1 MTRFRDAVRRFGEL
15 VNGSTGLSY
24 IAIAVFSL
32 FGLIAAQA
40 RSALFYL
47 YQDALPQTLLFDVLI
62 IGVPAML
69 LLTARHLS
77 RRTDP
82 NRLGAPAILALY
94 LIAVLL
100 RAPIIYG
107 MDASILVEPLP
118 FFESLKFQTLSGIVT
133 IVATLSAAAA
143 VGLTRERSVLTA
155 QLEAEQRRLRET
167 ANSME
172 EDLREAERELR
183 TRAREILEPELVEI
197 RRMLEERLGHDG
209 ADVVADRLMS
219 SVRDVVRPA
228 SHELAT
234 PTHLP
239 SRDIPAVVPVRFDV
253 FRDEM
258 DVPAAIRPEWLVGV
272 FLIILATSVVA
283 LQDTWIRTL
292 PTVLSLCAM
301 GGFLLLVKLAWPRR
315 FRTMRVASGFLLITL
330 LYIACFTVQYTL
342 DSQFFGVSNRLV
354 QPVTSFLVTSTVA
367 VAFTLI
373 AIHSEHAKST
383 RMKLITVNSQLT
395 ELVARMRRQLWLSH
409 RAVALTVHGQLQSM
423 LVATAMRLR
432 LTADDTSNAVDLR
445 RLDDVLASISTPGL
459 NSVTLLDTMDELRE
473 IWSGVVVIEYEIS
486 PQALARMY
494 EDAGLAACASEVC
507 CEAVSN
513 AIRHGD
519 ATTIQIE
526 VGAVTG
532 GLRLTVVDDGH
543 GVAVDYR
550 AGLGLTMM
558 DQTCL
563 SWTLVNGAQG
573 GTTLQAVLA

>member
-1 MTRFRDAVRRFGEL
+1 MTRFRGAARRFGEL
-15 VNGSTGLSY
+15 VNGSTGLSNV
-24 IAIAVFSL
+24 AIAVFSL
-32 FGLIAAQA
+32 LGLISAQT
-40 RSALFYL
+40 RSALL
-47 YQDALPQTLLFDVLI
+47 YRDARPQTLLLDVLI
-62 IGVPAML
+62 IGIPAIF

-82 NRLGAPAILALY
+82 HRLGAPAIIALY

-107 MDASILVEPLP
+107 MDASILTEPLP
-118 FFESLKFQTLSGIVT
+118 FFESLKFQILSGVVT

-143 VGLTRERSVLTA
+143 VGLTRERSMLTA
-155 QLEAEQRRLRET
+155 QLEAEQWRLRET
-167 ANSME
+167 ADSME
-172 EDLREAERELR
+172 GELREAERELR

-197 RRMLEERLGHDG
+197 RRMLEERLGQDG

-228 SHELAT
+228 SHQLAT
-234 PTHLP
+234 PTYLP
-239 SRDIPAVVPVRFDV
+239 ARDIPAVVPVRFNV
-253 FRDEM
+253 FRDKM

-272 FLIILATSVVA
+272 FLIFLATSVVA
-283 LQDTWIRTL
+283 LQDAWIRTL

-301 GGFLLLVKLAWPRR
+301 GGLLVLVKHAWPRR

-330 LYIACFTVQYTL
+330 LYVASFTAQYTL
-342 DSQFFGVSNRLV
+342 DSRFFGVSNRFV
-354 QPVTSFLVTSTVA
+354 QPVTSFLVTTTVA

-373 AIHSEHAKST
+373 AIHSEHAEST
-383 RMKLITVNSQLT
+383 RMKLITVNSQLM
-395 ELVARMRRQLWLSH
+395 ELVARMRRQLWLCH

-445 RLDDVLASISTPGL
+445 RLDDVLTSISTPGL
-459 NSVTLLDTMDELRE
+459 NSVTLLDTLDELRE
-473 IWSGVVVIEYEIS
+473 IWSGVIVIEYEIS
-486 PQALARMY
+486 PEALARMY
-494 EDAGLAACASEVC
+494 EDAGLATCASEVC
-507 CEAVSN
+507 REAVTN
-513 AIRHGD
+513 AIRHGG

-526 VGAVTG
+526 VGAVTA
-532 GLRLTVVDDGH
+532 GLALTVVDDGQ

-563 SWTLVNGAQG
+563 SWALVNGALG
-573 GTTLQAVLA
+573 GATLQAVLA

>member
-1 MTRFRDAVRRFGEL
+1 MTRFRGAARRFGEL
-15 VNGSTGLSY
+15 VNGSTGLSNV
-24 IAIAVFSL
+24 AIAVFSL
-32 FGLIAAQA
+32 LGLISAQT
-40 RSALFYL
+40 RSALL
-47 YQDALPQTLLFDVLI
+47 YRDARPQTLLLDVLI
-62 IGVPAML
+62 IGIPAIF

-82 NRLGAPAILALY
+82 HRLGAPAIIALY

-100 RAPIIYG
+100 RAPIVYG
-107 MDASILVEPLP
+107 MDASILTEPLP
-118 FFESLKFQTLSGIVT
+118 FFESLKFQTLSGVVT

-143 VGLTRERSVLTA
+143 VGLTRERSMLTA
-155 QLEAEQRRLRET
+155 QLEAEQWRLRET
-167 ANSME
+167 ADSME
-172 EDLREAERELR
+172 GELREAERELR

-197 RRMLEERLGHDG
+197 RRMLEERLGQDG

-228 SHELAT
+228 SHQLAT
-234 PTHLP
+234 PTYLP
-239 SRDIPAVVPVRFDV
+239 ARDIPAVVPVRFNV
-253 FRDEM
+253 FRDKM

-272 FLIILATSVVA
+272 FLIFLATSVVA
-283 LQDTWIRTL
+283 LQDAWIRTL

-301 GGFLLLVKLAWPRR
+301 GGLLVLVKHAWPRR

-330 LYIACFTVQYTL
+330 LYVASFTAQYTL
-342 DSQFFGVSNRLV
+342 DSRFFGVSNRFV
-354 QPVTSFLVTSTVA
+354 QPVTSFLVTTTVA

-373 AIHSEHAKST
+373 AIHSEHAEST
-383 RMKLITVNSQLT
+383 RMKLITVNSQLM
-395 ELVARMRRQLWLSH
+395 ELVARMRRQLWLCH

-445 RLDDVLASISTPGL
+445 RLDDVLTSISTPGL
-459 NSVTLLDTMDELRE
+459 NSVTLLDTLDELRE
-473 IWSGVVVIEYEIS
+473 IWSGVIVIEYEIS
-486 PQALARMY
+486 PEALARMY
-494 EDAGLAACASEVC
+494 EDAGLATCASEVC
-507 CEAVSN
+507 REAVTN
-513 AIRHGD
+513 AIRHGG

-526 VGAVTG
+526 VGAVTA
-532 GLRLTVVDDGH
+532 GLALTVVDDGQ

-563 SWTLVNGAQG
+563 SWALVNGALG
-573 GTTLQAVLA
+573 GATLQAVLA

>member
-1 MTRFRDAVRRFGEL
+1 MTRFRGAARRFGEL
-15 VNGSTGLSY
+15 VNGSTGLSNV
-24 IAIAVFSL
+24 AIAVFSL
-32 FGLIAAQA
+32 LGLISAQT
-40 RSALFYL
+40 RSALL
-47 YQDALPQTLLFDVLI
+47 YRDARPQTLLLDVLI
-62 IGVPAML
+62 IGIPAIF

-82 NRLGAPAILALY
+82 HRLGAPAIIALY

-100 RAPIIYG
+100 RAPIVYG
-107 MDASILVEPLP
+107 MDASILTEPLP
-118 FFESLKFQTLSGIVT
+118 FFESLKFQILSGVVT

-143 VGLTRERSVLTA
+143 VGLTRERSMLTA
-155 QLEAEQRRLRET
+155 QLEAEQWRLRET
-167 ANSME
+167 ADSME
-172 EDLREAERELR
+172 GELREAERELR

-197 RRMLEERLGHDG
+197 RRMLEERLGQDG

-228 SHELAT
+228 SHQLAT
-234 PTHLP
+234 PTYLP
-239 SRDIPAVVPVRFDV
+239 ARDIPAVVPVRFNV
-253 FRDEM
+253 FRDKM

-272 FLIILATSVVA
+272 FLIFLATSVVA
-283 LQDTWIRTL
+283 LQDAWIRTL

-301 GGFLLLVKLAWPRR
+301 GGLLVLVKHAWPRR

-330 LYIACFTVQYTL
+330 LYVASFTAQYTL
-342 DSQFFGVSNRLV
+342 DSRFFGVSNRFV
-354 QPVTSFLVTSTVA
+354 QPVTSFLVTTTVA

-373 AIHSEHAKST
+373 AIHSEHAEST
-383 RMKLITVNSQLT
+383 RMKLITVNSQLM
-395 ELVARMRRQLWLSH
+395 ELVARMRRQLWLCH

-445 RLDDVLASISTPGL
+445 RLDDVLTSISTPGL
-459 NSVTLLDTMDELRE
+459 NSVTLLDTLDELRE
-473 IWSGVVVIEYEIS
+473 IWSGVIVIEYEIS
-486 PQALARMY
+486 PEALARMY
-494 EDAGLAACASEVC
+494 EDAGLATCASEVC
-507 CEAVSN
+507 REAVTN
-513 AIRHGD
+513 AIRHGG

-526 VGAVTG
+526 VGAVTA
-532 GLRLTVVDDGH
+532 GLALTVVDDGQ

-563 SWTLVNGAQG
+563 SWALVNGALG
-573 GTTLQAVLA
+573 GATLQVVLA

>member
-1 MTRFRDAVRRFGEL
+1 MTRFRGAARRFGEL
-15 VNGSTGLSY
+15 VNGSTGLSNV
-24 IAIAVFSL
+24 AIAVFSL
-32 FGLIAAQA
+32 LGLISAQT
-40 RSALFYL
+40 RSALL
-47 YQDALPQTLLFDVLI
+47 YRDARPQTLLLDVLI
-62 IGVPAML
+62 IGIPAIF

-82 NRLGAPAILALY
+82 HRLGAPAIIALY

-107 MDASILVEPLP
+107 MDASILTEPLP
-118 FFESLKFQTLSGIVT
+118 FFESLKFQILSGVVT
-133 IVATLSAAAA
+133 IVATVSAAAA
-143 VGLTRERSVLTA
+143 VGLTRERSMLTA
-155 QLEAEQRRLRET
+155 QLEAEQWRLRET
-167 ANSME
+167 ADSME
-172 EDLREAERELR
+172 GELREAERELR

-197 RRMLEERLGHDG
+197 RRMLEERLGQDG

-228 SHELAT
+228 SHQLAT
-234 PTHLP
+234 PTYLP
-239 SRDIPAVVPVRFDV
+239 ARDIPAVVPVRFNV
-253 FRDEM
+253 FRDKM

-272 FLIILATSVVA
+272 FLIFLATSVVA
-283 LQDTWIRTL
+283 LQDAWIRTL

-301 GGFLLLVKLAWPRR
+301 GGLLVLVKHAWPRR

-330 LYIACFTVQYTL
+330 LYVASFTAQYTL
-342 DSQFFGVSNRLV
+342 DSRFFGVSNRFV
-354 QPVTSFLVTSTVA
+354 QPVTSFLVTTTVA

-373 AIHSEHAKST
+373 AIHSEHAEST
-383 RMKLITVNSQLT
+383 RMKLITVNSQLM
-395 ELVARMRRQLWLSH
+395 ELVARMRRQLWLCH

-445 RLDDVLASISTPGL
+445 RLDDVLTSISTPGL
-459 NSVTLLDTMDELRE
+459 NSVTLLDTLDELRE
-473 IWSGVVVIEYEIS
+473 IWSGVIVIEYEIS
-486 PQALARMY
+486 PEALARMY
-494 EDAGLAACASEVC
+494 EDAGLATCASEVC
-507 CEAVSN
+507 REAVTN
-513 AIRHGD
+513 AIRHGG

-526 VGAVTG
+526 VGAVTA
-532 GLRLTVVDDGH
+532 GLALTVVDDGQ

-563 SWTLVNGAQG
+563 SWALVNGALG
-573 GTTLQAVLA
+573 GATLQVVLA

>member
-1 MTRFRDAVRRFGEL
+1 MTRFRGAARRFGEL
-15 VNGSTGLSY
+15 VNGSTGLSNV
-24 IAIAVFSL
+24 AIAVFSL
-32 FGLIAAQA
+32 LGLISAQT
-40 RSALFYL
+40 RSALL
-47 YQDALPQTLLFDVLI
+47 YRDARPQTLLLDVLI
-62 IGVPAML
+62 IGIPAIF

-82 NRLGAPAILALY
+82 HRLGAPAIIALY

-107 MDASILVEPLP
+107 MDASILTEPLP
-118 FFESLKFQTLSGIVT
+118 FFESLKFQTLSGVVT

-143 VGLTRERSVLTA
+143 VGLTRERSMLTA
-155 QLEAEQRRLRET
+155 QLEAEQWRLRET
-167 ANSME
+167 ADSME
-172 EDLREAERELR
+172 GELREAERELR

-197 RRMLEERLGHDG
+197 RRMLEERLGQDG

-228 SHELAT
+228 SHQLAT
-234 PTHLP
+234 PTYLP
-239 SRDIPAVVPVRFDV
+239 ARDIPAVVPVRFNV
-253 FRDEM
+253 FRDKM

-272 FLIILATSVVA
+272 FLIFLATSVVA
-283 LQDTWIRTL
+283 LQDAWIRTL

-301 GGFLLLVKLAWPRR
+301 GGLLVLVKHAWPRR

-330 LYIACFTVQYTL
+330 LYVASFTAQYTL
-342 DSQFFGVSNRLV
+342 DSRFFGVSNRFV
-354 QPVTSFLVTSTVA
+354 QPVTSFLVTTTVA

-373 AIHSEHAKST
+373 AIHSEHAEST
-383 RMKLITVNSQLT
+383 RMKLITVNSQLM
-395 ELVARMRRQLWLSH
+395 ELVARMRRQLWLCH

-445 RLDDVLASISTPGL
+445 RLDDVLTSISTPGL
-459 NSVTLLDTMDELRE
+459 NSVTLLDTLDELRE
-473 IWSGVVVIEYEIS
+473 IWSGVIVIEYEIS
-486 PQALARMY
+486 PEALARMY
-494 EDAGLAACASEVC
+494 EDAGLATCASEVC
-507 CEAVSN
+507 REAVTN
-513 AIRHGD
+513 AIRHGG

-526 VGAVTG
+526 VGAVTA
-532 GLRLTVVDDGH
+532 GLALTVVDDGQ

-563 SWTLVNGAQG
+563 SWALVNGARG
-573 GTTLQAVLA
+573 GATLQAVLA

>member
-1 MTRFRDAVRRFGEL
+1 MTRFRGAARRFGEL
-15 VNGSTGLSY
+15 VNGSTGLSNV
-24 IAIAVFSL
+24 AIAVFSL
-32 FGLIAAQA
+32 LGLISAQT
-40 RSALFYL
+40 RSALL
-47 YQDALPQTLLFDVLI
+47 YRDARPQTLLLDVLI
-62 IGVPAML
+62 IGIPAIF

-82 NRLGAPAILALY
+82 HRLGAPAIIALY

-107 MDASILVEPLP
+107 MDASILTEPLP
-118 FFESLKFQTLSGIVT
+118 FFESLKFQILSGVVT

-143 VGLTRERSVLTA
+143 VGLTRERSMLTA
-155 QLEAEQRRLRET
+155 QLEAEQWRLRET
-167 ANSME
+167 ADSME
-172 EDLREAERELR
+172 GELREAERELR

-197 RRMLEERLGHDG
+197 RRMLEERLGQDG

-228 SHELAT
+228 SHQLAT
-234 PTHLP
+234 PTYLP
-239 SRDIPAVVPVRFDV
+239 ARDIPAVVPVRFNV
-253 FRDEM
+253 FRDKM

-272 FLIILATSVVA
+272 FLIFLATSVVA
-283 LQDTWIRTL
+283 LQDAWIRTL

-301 GGFLLLVKLAWPRR
+301 GGLLVLVKHAWPRR

-330 LYIACFTVQYTL
+330 LYVASFTAQYTL
-342 DSQFFGVSNRLV
+342 DSRFFGVSNRFV
-354 QPVTSFLVTSTVA
+354 QPVTSFLVTTTVA

-373 AIHSEHAKST
+373 AIHSEHAEST
-383 RMKLITVNSQLT
+383 RMKLITVNSQLM
-395 ELVARMRRQLWLSH
+395 ELVARMRRQLWLCH

-445 RLDDVLASISTPGL
+445 RLDDVLTSISTPGL
-459 NSVTLLDTMDELRE
+459 NSVTLLDTLDELRE
-473 IWSGVVVIEYEIS
+473 IWSGVIVIEYEIS
-486 PQALARMY
+486 PEALARMY
-494 EDAGLAACASEVC
+494 EDAGLATCASEVC
-507 CEAVSN
+507 REAVTN
-513 AIRHGD
+513 AIRHGG

-526 VGAVTG
+526 VGAVTA
-532 GLRLTVVDDGH
+532 GLALTVVDDGQ

-563 SWTLVNGAQG
+563 SWALVNGALG
-573 GTTLQAVLA
+573 GATLQVVLA

>member
-1 MTRFRDAVRRFGEL
+1 MTRFRGAARRFGEL
-15 VNGSTGLSY
+15 VNGSTGLSNV
-24 IAIAVFSL
+24 AIAVFSL
-32 FGLIAAQA
+32 LGLISAQT
-40 RSALFYL
+40 RSALL
-47 YQDALPQTLLFDVLI
+47 YRDARPQTLLLDVLI
-62 IGVPAML
+62 IGIPAIF

-82 NRLGAPAILALY
+82 HRLGAPAIIALY

-107 MDASILVEPLP
+107 MDASILTEPLP
-118 FFESLKFQTLSGIVT
+118 FFESLKFQILSGVVT

-143 VGLTRERSVLTA
+143 VGLTRERSMLTA
-155 QLEAEQRRLRET
+155 QLEAEQWRLRET
-167 ANSME
+167 ADSME
-172 EDLREAERELR
+172 GELREAERELR

-197 RRMLEERLGHDG
+197 RRMLEERLGQDG

-228 SHELAT
+228 SHQLAT
-234 PTHLP
+234 PTYLP
-239 SRDIPAVVPVRFDV
+239 ARDIPAVVPVRFNV
-253 FRDEM
+253 FRDKM

-272 FLIILATSVVA
+272 FLIFLATSVVA
-283 LQDTWIRTL
+283 LQDAWIRTL

-301 GGFLLLVKLAWPRR
+301 GGLLVLVKHAWPRR

-330 LYIACFTVQYTL
+330 LYVASFTAQYTL
-342 DSQFFGVSNRLV
+342 DSRFFGVSNRFV
-354 QPVTSFLVTSTVA
+354 QPVTSFLVTTTVA

-373 AIHSEHAKST
+373 AIHSEHAEST
-383 RMKLITVNSQLT
+383 RMKLITVNSQLM
-395 ELVARMRRQLWLSH
+395 ELVARMRRQLWLCH

-432 LTADDTSNAVDLR
+432 LTADDTSNAADLR
-445 RLDDVLASISTPGL
+445 RLDDVLTSISTPGL
-459 NSVTLLDTMDELRE
+459 NSVTLLDTLDELRE
-473 IWSGVVVIEYEIS
+473 IWSGVIVIEYEIS
-486 PQALARMY
+486 PEALARMY
-494 EDAGLAACASEVC
+494 EDAGLATCASEVC
-507 CEAVSN
+507 REAVTN
-513 AIRHGD
+513 AIRHGG

-526 VGAVTG
+526 VGAVTA
-532 GLRLTVVDDGH
+532 GLALTVVDDGQ

-563 SWTLVNGAQG
+563 SWALVNGARG
-573 GTTLQAVLA
+573 GATLQAVLA

>member
-1 MTRFRDAVRRFGEL
+1 MTRFRGAARRFGEL
-15 VNGSTGLSY
+15 VNGSTGLSNV
-24 IAIAVFSL
+24 AIAVFSL
-32 FGLIAAQA
+32 LGLISAQT
-40 RSALFYL
+40 RSALL
-47 YQDALPQTLLFDVLI
+47 YRDARPQTLLLDVLI
-62 IGVPAML
+62 IGIPAIF

-82 NRLGAPAILALY
+82 HRLGAPAIIALY

-107 MDASILVEPLP
+107 MDASILTEPLP
-118 FFESLKFQTLSGIVT
+118 FFESLKFQILSGVVT

-143 VGLTRERSVLTA
+143 VGLTRERSMLTA
-155 QLEAEQRRLRET
+155 QLEAEQWRLRET
-167 ANSME
+167 ADSME
-172 EDLREAERELR
+172 GELREAERELR

-197 RRMLEERLGHDG
+197 RRMLEERLGQDG

-228 SHELAT
+228 SHQLAT
-234 PTHLP
+234 PTYLP
-239 SRDIPAVVPVRFDV
+239 ARDIPAVVPVRFNV
-253 FRDEM
+253 FRDKM

-272 FLIILATSVVA
+272 FLIFLATSVVA
-283 LQDTWIRTL
+283 LQDAWIRTL

-301 GGFLLLVKLAWPRR
+301 GGLLVLVKHAWPRR

-330 LYIACFTVQYTL
+330 LYVASFTAQYTL
-342 DSQFFGVSNRLV
+342 DSRFFGVSNRFV
-354 QPVTSFLVTSTVA
+354 QPVTSFLVTTTVA

-373 AIHSEHAKST
+373 AIHSEHAEST
-383 RMKLITVNSQLT
+383 RMKLITVNSQLM
-395 ELVARMRRQLWLSH
+395 ELVARMRRQLWLCH

-432 LTADDTSNAVDLR
+432 LTADDTSNAADLR
-445 RLDDVLASISTPGL
+445 RLDDVLTSISTPGL
-459 NSVTLLDTMDELRE
+459 NSVTLLDTLDELRE
-473 IWSGVVVIEYEIS
+473 IWSGVVEIEYEIS
-486 PQALARMY
+486 PEALARMY
-494 EDAGLAACASEVC
+494 EDAGLATCASEVC
-507 CEAVSN
+507 REAVTN
-513 AIRHGD
+513 AIRHGG

-526 VGAVTG
+526 VGAVTA
-532 GLRLTVVDDGH
+532 GLALTVVDDGQ

-563 SWTLVNGAQG
+563 SWALVNGALG
-573 GTTLQAVLA
+573 GATLQAVLA

>member
-1 MTRFRDAVRRFGEL
+1 MTRFRGAARRFGEL
-15 VNGSTGLSY
+15 VNGSTGLSNV
-24 IAIAVFSL
+24 AIAVFSL
-32 FGLIAAQA
+32 LGLISAQT
-40 RSALFYL
+40 RSALL
-47 YQDALPQTLLFDVLI
+47 YRDARPQTLLLDVLI
-62 IGVPAML
+62 IGIPAIF

-82 NRLGAPAILALY
+82 HRLGAPAIIALY

-100 RAPIIYG
+100 RAPIVYG
-107 MDASILVEPLP
+107 MDASILTEPLP
-118 FFESLKFQTLSGIVT
+118 FFESLKFQTLSGVVT

-143 VGLTRERSVLTA
+143 VGLTRERSMLTA
-155 QLEAEQRRLRET
+155 QLEAEQWRLRET
-167 ANSME
+167 ADSME
-172 EDLREAERELR
+172 GELREAERELR

-197 RRMLEERLGHDG
+197 RRMLEERLGQDG

-228 SHELAT
+228 SHQLAT
-234 PTHLP
+234 PTYLP
-239 SRDIPAVVPVRFDV
+239 ARDIPAVVPVRFNV
-253 FRDEM
+253 FRDKM

-272 FLIILATSVVA
+272 FLIFLATSVVA
-283 LQDTWIRTL
+283 LQDAWIRTL

-301 GGFLLLVKLAWPRR
+301 GGLLVLVKHAWPRR

-330 LYIACFTVQYTL
+330 LYVASFTAQYTL
-342 DSQFFGVSNRLV
+342 DSRFFGVSNRFV
-354 QPVTSFLVTSTVA
+354 QPVTSFLVTTTVA

-373 AIHSEHAKST
+373 AIHSEHAEST
-383 RMKLITVNSQLT
+383 RMKLITVNSQLM
-395 ELVARMRRQLWLSH
+395 ELVARMRRQLWLCH

-445 RLDDVLASISTPGL
+445 RLDDVLTSISTPGL
-459 NSVTLLDTMDELRE
+459 NSVTLLDTLDELRE
-473 IWSGVVVIEYEIS
+473 IWSGVIVIEYEIS
-486 PQALARMY
+486 PEALARMY
-494 EDAGLAACASEVC
+494 EDAGLATCASEVC
-507 CEAVSN
+507 REAVTN
-513 AIRHGD
+513 AIRHGG

-526 VGAVTG
+526 VGAVTA
-532 GLRLTVVDDGH
+532 GLALTVVDDGQ

-563 SWTLVNGAQG
+563 SWALVNGALG
-573 GTTLQAVLA
+573 GATLQVVLA

>member
-1 MTRFRDAVRRFGEL
+1 MTRFRGAARRFGEL
-15 VNGSTGLSY
+15 VNGSTGLSNV
-24 IAIAVFSL
+24 AIAVFSL
-32 FGLIAAQA
+32 LGLISAQT
-40 RSALFYL
+40 RSALL
-47 YQDALPQTLLFDVLI
+47 YRDARPQTLLLDVLI
-62 IGVPAML
+62 IGIPAIF

-82 NRLGAPAILALY
+82 HRLGAPAIIALY

-100 RAPIIYG
+100 RAPIVYG
-107 MDASILVEPLP
+107 MDASILTEPLA
-118 FFESLKFQTLSGIVT
+118 FFESLKFQTLSGVVT

-143 VGLTRERSVLTA
+143 VGLTRERSMLTA
-155 QLEAEQRRLRET
+155 QLEAEQWRLRET
-167 ANSME
+167 ADSME
-172 EDLREAERELR
+172 GELREAERELR

-197 RRMLEERLGHDG
+197 RRMLEERLGQDG

-228 SHELAT
+228 SHQLAT
-234 PTHLP
+234 PTYLP
-239 SRDIPAVVPVRFDV
+239 ARDIPAVVPVRFNV
-253 FRDEM
+253 FRDKM

-272 FLIILATSVVA
+272 FLIFLATSVVA
-283 LQDTWIRTL
+283 LQDAWIRTL

-301 GGFLLLVKLAWPRR
+301 GGLLVLVKHAWPRR

-330 LYIACFTVQYTL
+330 LYVASFTAQYTL
-342 DSQFFGVSNRLV
+342 DSRFFGVSNRFV
-354 QPVTSFLVTSTVA
+354 QPVTSFLVTTTVA

-373 AIHSEHAKST
+373 AIHSEHAEST
-383 RMKLITVNSQLT
+383 RMKLITVNSQLM
-395 ELVARMRRQLWLSH
+395 ELVARMRRQLWLCH

-445 RLDDVLASISTPGL
+445 RLDDVLTSISTPGL
-459 NSVTLLDTMDELRE
+459 NSVTLLDTLDELRE
-473 IWSGVVVIEYEIS
+473 IWSGVIVIEYEIS
-486 PQALARMY
+486 PEALARMY
-494 EDAGLAACASEVC
+494 EDAGLATCASEVC
-507 CEAVSN
+507 REAVTN
-513 AIRHGD
+513 AIRHGG

-526 VGAVTG
+526 VGAVTA
-532 GLRLTVVDDGH
+532 GLALTVVDDGQ

-563 SWTLVNGAQG
+563 SWALVNGALG
-573 GTTLQAVLA
+573 GATLQVVLA

>member
-1 MTRFRDAVRRFGEL
+1 MTFFRDAVRRFGEL

-32 FGLIAAQA
+32 FGLIAAQT
-40 RSALFYL
+40 RSALL
-47 YQDALPQTLLFDVLI
+47 YQGALPQTLLFDVLI
-62 IGVPAML
+62 IGVPAIF

-82 NRLGAPAILALY
+82 NRLGAPAIIALY
-94 LIAVLL
+94 LVAVLL
-100 RAPIIYG
+100 RAPIIYW
-107 MDASILVEPLP
+107 INTRFLVEPQPL
-118 FFESLKFQTLSGIVT
+118 FDSVRFQTLFSVLSM
-133 IVATLSAAAA
+133 VATLSAAAA

-155 QLEAEQRRLRET
+155 RLEAEQRRLRDT

-172 EDLREAERELR
+172 EELHEAERELR
-183 TRAREILEPELVEI
+183 TRAREILEPELVDI

-209 ADVVADRLMS
+209 ADVIADRLMS

-228 SHELAT
+228 SHQLAT
-234 PTHLP
+234 PTYLP

-258 DVPAAIRPEWLVGV
+258 DVPAAIRPQWLVGI
-272 FLIILATSVVA
+272 FLIFLATSVVA

-301 GGFLLLVKLAWPRR
+301 GGFLMLVKVAWPSR
-315 FRTMRVASGFLLITL
+315 FRTMRVASGFLLVTL
-330 LYIACFTVQYTL
+330 LYIACFTAQYTL
-342 DSQFFGVSNRLV
+342 DSRFFGVSNRFV
-354 QPVTSFLVTSTVA
+354 QPVTSFLVTTTVA

-373 AIHSEHAKST
+373 AIHSAHAEST
-383 RMKLITVNSQLT
+383 RLKLITVNSQLM

-432 LTADDTSNAVDLR
+432 LAADDTSYALDLR
-445 RLDDVLASISTPGL
+445 RLDEVLAFLSTPGV
-459 NSVTLLDTMDELRE
+459 NSVSLLDTLDELRE

-486 PQALARMY
+486 PEALARMY
-494 EDAGLAACASEVC
+494 EDSGLATCASEVC
-507 CEAVSN
+507 REAVTN

-519 ATTIQIE
+519 ATTIHIE
-526 VGAVTG
+526 AGAVTA
-532 GLRLTVVDDGH
+532 GLGLTVVDDGQ
-543 GVAVDYR
+543 GVAVDHH

-563 SWTLVNGAQG
+563 SWTLENGDQG
-573 GTTLQAVLA
+573 GATLEAVLA

>member
-1 MTRFRDAVRRFGEL
+1 MTRFRDAVCRFAEL
-15 VNGSTGLSY
+15 VNGSTGLSN

-32 FGLIAAQA
+32 FGLIAAQT
-40 RSALFYL
+40 RSTLL
-47 YQDALPQTLLFDVLI
+47 YRDALPQTLLFDVVI
-62 IGVPAML
+62 IGVPAIFL
-69 LLTARHLS
+69 LAARHLS

-82 NRLGAPAILALY
+82 HRLGAPAIIALY

-100 RAPIIYG
+100 RAPIIYW
-107 MDASILVEPLP
+107 MDASTLAEPLP
-118 FFESLKFQTLSGIVT
+118 FFDSAKFMTLSSVVT
-133 IVATLSAAAA
+133 VVATLSAAAA

-167 ANSME
+167 ASSME
-172 EDLREAERELR
+172 GELREAERELR

-228 SHELAT
+228 SHQLAT
-234 PTHLP
+234 PIHLP

-253 FRDEM
+253 FHDEM
-258 DVPAAIRPEWLVGV
+258 DVPAAIRPGWLVGV
-272 FLIILATSVVA
+272 FLIFLATSVVA

-292 PTVLSLCAM
+292 PTVLLLCAM
-301 GGFLLLVKLAWPRR
+301 GGFLMLVKLAWPRR
-315 FRTMRVASGFLLITL
+315 FRTMRVASGFLLVTF
-330 LYIACFTVQYTL
+330 LYIACFTAQYTL
-342 DSQFFGVSNRLV
+342 DSRFFGVSNRFV
-354 QPVTSFLVTSTVA
+354 QPVTSFLVTTTVA
-367 VAFTLI
+367 VALTLI
-373 AIHSEHAKST
+373 AVHSEHAEST

-432 LTADDTSNAVDLR
+432 LTADDTSYALDLR
-445 RLDDVLASISTPGL
+445 RLDDVLASLSTPGV
-459 NSVTLLDTMDELRE
+459 NSVPLLDTLDELRE

-486 PQALARMY
+486 PEALARMY
-494 EDAGLAACASEVC
+494 EDPGLATCASEVC
-507 CEAVSN
+507 REAVTN
-513 AIRHGD
+513 AIRHGE
-519 ATTIQIE
+519 ATTIRIE
-526 VGAVTG
+526 AGAVTA
-532 GLRLTVVDDGH
+532 GLGLTVVDDGH
-543 GVAVDYR
+543 GVAVDYY

-563 SWTLVNGAQG
+563 SWTLVNGARG
-573 GTTLQAVLA
+573 GATLQAVLA

>member
-1 MTRFRDAVRRFGEL
+1 MTRFRGAARRFGEL
-15 VNGSTGLSY
+15 VNGSTGLSNV
-24 IAIAVFSL
+24 AIAVFSL
-32 FGLIAAQA
+32 LGLISAQT
-40 RSALFYL
+40 RSALL
-47 YQDALPQTLLFDVLI
+47 YRDARPQTLLLDVLI
-62 IGVPAML
+62 IGIPAIF

-82 NRLGAPAILALY
+82 HRLGAPAIIALY

-100 RAPIIYG
+100 RAPIVYG
-107 MDASILVEPLP
+107 MDASILTEPLA
-118 FFESLKFQTLSGIVT
+118 FFESLKFQTLSGVVT

-143 VGLTRERSVLTA
+143 VGLTRERSMLTA
-155 QLEAEQRRLRET
+155 QLEAEQWRLRET
-167 ANSME
+167 ADSME
-172 EDLREAERELR
+172 GELREAERELR

-197 RRMLEERLGHDG
+197 RRMLEERLGQDG

-228 SHELAT
+228 SHQLAT
-234 PTHLP
+234 PTYLP
-239 SRDIPAVVPVRFDV
+239 ARDIPAVVPVRFNV
-253 FRDEM
+253 FRDKM

-272 FLIILATSVVA
+272 FLIFLATSVVA
-283 LQDTWIRTL
+283 LQDAWIRTL

-301 GGFLLLVKLAWPRR
+301 GGLLVLVKHAWPRR

-330 LYIACFTVQYTL
+330 LYVASFTAQYTL
-342 DSQFFGVSNRLV
+342 DSRFFGVSNRFV
-354 QPVTSFLVTSTVA
+354 QPVTSFLVTTTVA

-373 AIHSEHAKST
+373 AIHSEHAEST
-383 RMKLITVNSQLT
+383 RMKLITVNSQLM
-395 ELVARMRRQLWLSH
+395 ELVARMRRQLWLCH

-445 RLDDVLASISTPGL
+445 RLDDVLTSISTPGL
-459 NSVTLLDTMDELRE
+459 NSVTLLDTLDELRE
-473 IWSGVVVIEYEIS
+473 IWSGVIVIEYEIS
-486 PQALARMY
+486 PEALARMY
-494 EDAGLAACASEVC
+494 EDAGLATCASEVC
-507 CEAVSN
+507 REAVTN
-513 AIRHGD
+513 AIRHGG

-526 VGAVTG
+526 VGAVTA
-532 GLRLTVVDDGH
+532 GLALTVVDDGQ

-563 SWTLVNGAQG
+563 SWALVNGALG
-573 GTTLQAVLA
+573 GATLQAVLA